1 MCAGGKVAIFSQ
13 FFSRQVSFFHGA
25 MVTTRNST
33 SVCTDAAPQPEAA
46 TVVSATADTCAICLT
61 SMATGPTVTTFCGH
75 RFHAQC
81 AVNALQFNHRCPVCR
96 HDQREKKAEPDDD
109 DLYEDGYIDR
119 CENIVHA
126 RLMHKATAGMMRQL
140 LKDFDVPDAE
150 LRNASKRKLADML
163 AEQMLYETDD
173 DDDGDGDGDGDGEID
188 IES

>member
-1 MCAGGKVAIFSQ
+1 M
-13 FFSRQVSFFHGA
+13 
-25 MVTTRNST
+25 
-33 SVCTDAAPQPEAA
+33 
-46 TVVSATADTCAICLT
+46 
-61 SMATGPTVTTFCGH
+61 
-75 RFHAQC
+75 
-81 AVNALQFNHRCPVCR
+81 NALQFNNRCPVCR
-96 HDQREKKAEPDDD
+96 HDQSGKKTELDDDD

-126 RLMHKATAGMMRQL
+126 RLMHKATARMMRQL

-173 DDDGDGDGDGDGEID
+173 DDGDDEDGDGDGDE